1 MTSDKAF
8 VSHFV
13 CFNLNAGFL
22 MRPLKL
28 RRSWLF
34 VGAADKNAILTSY
47 DSGADVCI
55 QEFEDFCVPDL
66 RHEARL
72 IMPDV
77 LSDWRARKIIATV
90 RINPLEDPDG
100 LKDLDAAMR
109 AGADAILL
117 PKTNTKEQIVLLQ
130 KHINEMEKYYGKS
143 VNSTAIIPN
152 IEQARG
158 LINAT
163 DVLSSSARI
172 AGALVASEDTVVSLN
187 APRKKN
193 SEILNHVRTMFH
205 IACCSVGITSIDMP
219 YTFTD
224 DEGVR
229 QQAILA
235 RDIGMVAKS
244 TVNASH
250 CAIINEILTPTEH
263 EVKNAIE
270 MISAFENGRHK
281 GEGQVIFNGIK
292 IEIPTYL
299 NAKQIVERFE
309 SLMYY
314 GF

>member
-1 MTSDKAF
+1 
-8 VSHFV
+8 
-13 CFNLNAGFL
+13 
-22 MRPLKL
+22 MRPMQL

-55 QEFEDFCVPDL
+55 QEFEDFCLPEL

-72 IMPDV
+72 MMPDV
-77 LSDWRARKIIATV
+77 LSDWRARKIVATV

-100 LKDLDAAMR
+100 LRDLDAAMR

-117 PKTNTKEQIVLLQ
+117 PKANTKEQIVLLQ
-130 KHINEMEKYYGKS
+130 KHINEMEKQCGKTVS
-143 VNSTAIIPN
+143 STKIIPN

-158 LINAT
+158 LMNAT
-163 DVLSSSARI
+163 DILSSSTQI
-172 AGALVASEDTVVSLN
+172 AGALVASEDMVVSLN

-193 SEILNHVRTMFH
+193 SEILNHVRRVFH

-229 QQAILA
+229 QQTMLA
-235 RDIGMVAKS
+235 KDIGMLAKS

-250 CAIINEILTPTEH
+250 CKIINEILTPNERDV
-263 EVKNAIE
+263 ENAVEIV
-270 MISAFENGRHK
+270 SAFEKGRDS
-281 GEGQVIFNGIK
+281 GEGQVIHKGTK
-292 IEIPTYL
+292 IEVPIYL
-299 NAKQIVERFE
+299 NAKQIIERFE
-309 SLMYY
+309 ALS
-314 GF
+314 G

>member
-1 MTSDKAF
+1 
-8 VSHFV
+8 
-13 CFNLNAGFL
+13 
-22 MRPLKL
+22 MRPMQL

-55 QEFEDFCVPDL
+55 QEFEDFCLPEL

-72 IMPDV
+72 MMPDV
-77 LSDWRARKIIATV
+77 LSDWRARKIVATV

-100 LKDLDAAMR
+100 LRDLDAAMR

-117 PKTNTKEQIVLLQ
+117 PKANTTEQIVLLQ
-130 KHINEMEKYYGKS
+130 KHINEMEKQCGKTVS
-143 VNSTAIIPN
+143 STKIIPN

-158 LINAT
+158 LMNAT
-163 DVLSSSARI
+163 DILSSSTQI
-172 AGALVASEDTVVSLN
+172 AGALVASEDMVVSLN

-193 SEILNHVRTMFH
+193 SEILNHVRRVFH

-229 QQAILA
+229 QQTMLA
-235 RDIGMVAKS
+235 KDIGMLAKS

-250 CAIINEILTPTEH
+250 CKIINEILTPNERDV
-263 EVKNAIE
+263 ENAVEIV
-270 MISAFENGRHK
+270 SAFEKGRGS
-281 GEGQVIFNGIK
+281 GEGQVIHKGTK
-292 IEIPTYL
+292 IEVPIYL
-299 NAKQIVERFE
+299 NAKQIIERFE
-309 SLMYY
+309 ALS
-314 GF
+314 G